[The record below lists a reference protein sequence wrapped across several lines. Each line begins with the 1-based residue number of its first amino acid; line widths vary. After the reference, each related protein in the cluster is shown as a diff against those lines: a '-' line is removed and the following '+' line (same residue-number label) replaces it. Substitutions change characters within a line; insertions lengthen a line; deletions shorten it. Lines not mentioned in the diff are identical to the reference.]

1 MNYRQFGRLDFKV
14 SALGFGAMRFPTNDG
29 VIDEAPAT
37 EMLRFAI
44 DQGLNYIDTAYV
56 YHRGESEAFLG
67 RALRDGYG
75 DRVKL
80 ATKLPCW
87 EVHEAGDFDKL
98 LNTQLG
104 RLGFEYVDF
113 YLLHALN
120 AGTWTRMRD
129 LGVLKW
135 AEKQIA
141 NGRFRYLGFSFHDS
155 YDVFKQ
161 IVDEYDW
168 TMCQIQYNY
177 MDVNNQAGRKGVEY
191 AASKGIAIVVME
203 PLLGGKLASAPAP
216 VQAVWDSAPRKLS
229 PVGWALNWL
238 WNQPEISVVLSGM
251 SSMDQV
257 RQNIEF
263 ASNSRVGSLSVEELA
278 LFDQARQ
285 AYHDLTAVPCT
296 GCGYCMPCSQGVD
309 IPRNFATYNEGLM
322 FNNPE
327 PARGAY
333 AWWKRSHENNASNPD
348 IRAAQCVQ
356 CGACEAKCPQSIPI
370 SRWMPVI
377 HQALGENG
385 PYVKSLDE

>member
-14 SALGFGAMRFPTNDG
+14 SALGFGAMRFPTKDG
-29 VIDEAPAT
+29 AIDEAPAT
-37 EMLRFAI
+37 EMVRFAI
-44 DQGLNYIDTAYV
+44 DQGLNYIDTAYG
-56 YHRGESEAFLG
+56 YHRGESESFLG
-67 RALRDGYG
+67 RALRDGYR

-87 EVHEAGDFDKL
+87 EVHEAGDFDRL

-129 LGVLKW
+129 LGVLEW

-155 YDVFKQ
+155 YEVFKQ

-168 TMCQIQYNY
+168 TLCQIQYNY
-177 MDVNNQAGRKGVEY
+177 MDVNNQAGRKGVEH
-191 AASKGIAIVVME
+191 AASKGIAIAVME